1 MKIGII
7 SDTHND
13 LESTKHALEVFRSN
27 NIDFLIHAGDL
38 SSPRIIELFKGFKCR
53 FVIGNTDI
61 DIDLLNDEC
70 RKMGFECL
78 EEICE
83 ITVEGK
89 RILVMHGN
97 VVHAF
102 REAVASGKYDY
113 IIKGHTHHF
122 ENYIRNNTRIVNP
135 GSLYGTTDRS
145 VAILDTDKDEVEK
158 IDLAF

>member
-13 LESTKHALEVFRSN
+13 LEGTKYACEVFRSN
-27 NIDFLIHAGDL
+27 DVDFIIHAGDL
-38 SSPRIIELFKGFKCR
+38 SSPKIIDLFKDFSCR
-53 FVIGNTDI
+53 FVMGNADI
-61 DIDLLNDEC
+61 DIDILNDEC
-70 RKMGFECL
+70 RSLGFDCL
-78 EEICE
+78 EETCDIN
-83 ITVEGK
+83 IAGK

-97 VVHAF
+97 VVTAF

-135 GSLYGTTDRS
+135 GSLFGTNEHS
-145 VAILDTDKDEVEK
+145 IAILDTEKDEVEK
-158 IDLAF
+158 INIDF